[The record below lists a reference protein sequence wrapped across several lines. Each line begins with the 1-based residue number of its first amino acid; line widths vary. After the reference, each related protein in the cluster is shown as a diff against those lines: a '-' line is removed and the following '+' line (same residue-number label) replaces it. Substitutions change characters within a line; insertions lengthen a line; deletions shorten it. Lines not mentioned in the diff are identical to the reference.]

1 MSKQRQLRSAAEMLR
16 TMAHP
21 TRLAILRELSR
32 APKCVTDIQDLVE
45 VAQANVSQH
54 LSALRREKIVDY
66 HEDGKLRC
74 YYIAR
79 PQLVKRLFV
88 LIDGDHPAI
97 WQSAE
102 QVRRRARRRGAA
114 IATTDSC
121 STDTPPAVAGSR
133 ATKSGAPR
141 SVRRS
146 TPPIAPANV
155 DRTERT
161 DRTAHWQQV
170 YATKA
175 DPETSWFQEEA
186 TPSLDLVR
194 AFAPKGGRIIDV
206 GGGASVLGG
215 RLVAEGFDATVLDIS
230 AGAIKRAKARIGK
243 LARRAHWIVGDVTEL
258 GDIGTFDVWHDRAVF
273 HFLVDAGDQRKYVAL
288 AARSVRRGGH
298 LVVAT
303 FARTGPEKC
312 SGLAVER
319 YDATKLAAAFG
330 PAFTLI
336 TSHEETH
343 VTPWGKPQ
351 AFLFAVMQRT
361 SKRS

>member
-1 MSKQRQLRSAAEMLR
+1 MTGPRTTPVPASLELRSAAETLR

-32 APKCVTDIQDLVE
+32 GPKCVTDIQDLVE

-79 PQLVKRLFV
+79 PQLVKRLFI
-88 LIDGDHPAI
+88 LIDDDHPAI

-102 QVRRRARRRGAA
+102 QVRRRAQRRGAA
-114 IATTDSC
+114 IA
-121 STDTPPAVAGSR
+121 PASAEPV
-133 ATKSGAPR
+133 
-141 SVRRS
+141 
-146 TPPIAPANV
+146 
-155 DRTERT
+155 
-161 DRTAHWQQV
+161 DRTAHWQHV
-170 YATKA
+170 YTTKA
-175 DPETSWFQEEA
+175 DPETSWFQEEPK
-186 TPSLDLVR
+186 PSLDLVR
-194 AFAPKGGRIIDV
+194 PLAPKGGRIIDV

-215 RLVAEGFDATVLDIS
+215 RLVAEGFDVTVLDIS
-230 AGAIKRAKARIGK
+230 AAAIKRAKARIGA
-243 LARRAHWIVGDVTEL
+243 LARRAHWIVGDVTKIS
-258 GDIGTFDVWHDRAVF
+258 DIGTFDVWHDRAVF
-273 HFLVDAGDQRKYVAL
+273 HFLVDAADRRKYVAL
-288 AARSVRRGGH
+288 ASRSVPRGGH
-298 LVVAT
+298 LVIAT
-303 FARTGPEKC
+303 FARTGPEQC

-319 YDATKLAAAFG
+319 YDAKKLAAAFG
-330 PAFTLI
+330 PTFTLV

-351 AFLFAVMQRT
+351 VFLFAVMRRT